1 VVPWSQS
8 AIRCPGTPNLA
19 PLYSTCG
26 GGEIEL
32 VGRLLTGIRELMCSI
47 HDAPGSVDGG
57 NTEERFAHP
66 QVDLEQWSP
75 GDSPCELP
83 AEAQGVAIARL
94 AAAAQREW
102 WHCHHPVLS
111 LRQWRQEIW
120 AIQWLSREEC
130 GGIAFKSQRSA
141 PPSSRK
147 PLRQQNSPDSAA
159 APSSLAVSFAW
170 KTDPSVRT
178 HRSIAHAPAGGT
190 DPVGPSS

>member
-1 VVPWSQS
+1 MRMTRSRPHVDHPTVEILFYEMIPFGLIYAVPDRINGQRPFTSKLPPDAAVLQRMRWRHGRSPQS
-8 AIRCPGTPNLA
+8 GAQGPPNLA
-19 PLYSTCG
+19 PLYSTRG

-47 HDAPGSVDGG
+47 HDAPGSADGG

-66 QVDLEQWSP
+66 QVDPEQRSP

-120 AIQWLSREEC
+120 AIQRLSREEC
-130 GGIAFKSQRSA
+130 GGIAF
-141 PPSSRK
+141 
-147 PLRQQNSPDSAA
+147 
-159 APSSLAVSFAW
+159 
-170 KTDPSVRT
+170 
-178 HRSIAHAPAGGT
+178 
-190 DPVGPSS
+190 